1 MNIIALMFIYCR
13 FDDALMSS
21 LPPSLQADLE
31 KLQALQD
38 QLNNVRLRKQ
48 QFESELK
55 EVEKAI
61 GEIEKV
67 PVDGK
72 VYKVVGTFLVLVTK
86 DQALQELKDRKELLE
101 LHIKTLSRQESM
113 LMKQIEDLRA
123 QINEAVAK
131 LQGGGAGVAKGGG

>member
-1 MNIIALMFIYCR
+1 
-13 FDDALMSS
+13 MSS
-21 LPPSLQADLE
+21 LPPSLQSDLE

-38 QLNNVRLRKQ
+38 QLNSVRVRKQ

-61 GEIEKV
+61 SEIEKISTES
-67 PVDGK
+67 K
-72 VYKVVGTFLVLVTK
+72 VYKIVGSFLVLVTK

-113 LMKQIEDLRA
+113 LMKQIEDLRT
-123 QINEAVAK
+123 QINEALAK
-131 LQGGGAGVAKGGG
+131 LQGGAGEVAKGGG

>member
-1 MNIIALMFIYCR
+1 MLIYSP
-13 FDDALMSS
+13 FSLTMMSS

-38 QLNNVRLRKQ
+38 QLNSVRIRKQ
-48 QFESELK
+48 QFEGELK
-55 EVEKAI
+55 EVERAI
-61 GEIEKV
+61 SEIEKV
-67 PVDGK
+67 PADGK

-113 LMKQIEDLRA
+113 LMKQIEDLRT

-131 LQGGGAGVAKGGG
+131 LQGGTGAAKGGG